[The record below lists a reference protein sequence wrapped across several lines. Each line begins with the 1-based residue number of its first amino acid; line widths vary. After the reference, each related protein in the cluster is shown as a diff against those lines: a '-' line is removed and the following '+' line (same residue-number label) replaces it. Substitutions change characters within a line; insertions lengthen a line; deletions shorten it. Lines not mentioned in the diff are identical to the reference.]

1 MPHGS
6 SVTVRLVSGTAER
19 DGTELALNV
28 AYRFSG
34 AKSKLLTWRGAEIEV
49 EGDDCDEYVAETQGH
64 HPADAAAGTPMPSY
78 LNLHFLLQTQRGQA
92 RIAGGRGQGPRVLVC
107 GPATSGKTSLVR
119 MLTALATRMGEQ
131 PMAVNTDPSEGMLSL
146 PGTLSAGVFATIMD
160 IEGEGG
166 GWGGAPSSGPAAV
179 PVKLPVVFCYGKEK
193 AEEDVPLYKSLVSRL
208 AGAAT
213 ARMAE
218 DPAVRSA
225 GMIIDTPGVNM
236 SSKTGPEVLAHIVEE
251 FSVNIVVVL
260 GSARMNAE
268 LVRRFSQEK
277 TSLGEPIGVVM
288 LDKSE
293 GVVERDE
300 LFMQLSQEAAV
311 KEYFFGDAKRTLS
324 PFTQQVDFDGVFIY
338 KAPERKRPPLFVI
351 FLLLVVLTVNLAN
364 AYLSSGDETLE
375 RVDPSPS
382 MQHWTLAVMNAS
394 VHDAPDVIQSAT
406 VMGFVYIADVD
417 KDRRK
422 LKVLAPVSARLGD
435 RPLLWGKWPEPYIN
449 LLG

>member
-1 MPHGS
+1 M
-6 SVTVRLVSGTAER
+6 RLVSGTAER

-28 AYRFSG
+28 PYRFTG

-49 EGDDCDEYVAETQGH
+49 EGDDCDEYVAEHT
-64 HPADAAAGTPMPSY
+64 PAETPMTSY
-78 LNLHFLLQTQRGQA
+78 LNLHFLLQSQRGQA
-92 RIAGGRGQGPRVLVC
+92 RVSGAHQGPRVLVC

-119 MLTALATRMGEQ
+119 MLTALATRVVRILTALATRVGEH

-179 PVKLPVVFCYGKEK
+179 PVKLPVVFCYGREK
-193 AEEDVPLYKSLVSRL
+193 IEEDVSLYKSLISRL

-236 SSKTGPEVLAHIVEE
+236 SGKSGPEVLAHIVEE
-251 FSVNIVVVL
+251 FSVNIVIVL

-268 LVRRFSQEK
+268 LLRRFGKEK
-277 TSLGEPIGVVM
+277 TSLGEPISVVM

-300 LFMQLSQEAAV
+300 LFMQLLQEAAV

-338 KAPERKRPPLFVI
+338 KAPERKLPLTTI
-351 FLLLVVLTVNLAN
+351 
-364 AYLSSGDETLE
+364 LSQTC
-375 RVDPSPS
+375 
-382 MQHWTLAVMNAS
+382 
-394 VHDAPDVIQSAT
+394 
-406 VMGFVYIADVD
+406 
-417 KDRRK
+417 
-422 LKVLAPVSARLGD
+422 
-435 RPLLWGKWPEPYIN
+435 
-449 LLG
+449 

>member
-1 MPHGS
+1 M
-6 SVTVRLVSGTAER
+6 RLVSGTAER

-28 AYRFSG
+28 PYRFTG

-49 EGDDCDEYVAETQGH
+49 EGDDCDEYVAEHT
-64 HPADAAAGTPMPSY
+64 PAETPMTSY
-78 LNLHFLLQTQRGQA
+78 LNLHFLLQSQRGQA
-92 RIAGGRGQGPRVLVC
+92 RVSGAHQGPRVLVC

-119 MLTALATRMGEQ
+119 MLTALATRVGEH

-179 PVKLPVVFCYGKEK
+179 PVKLPVVFCYGREK
-193 AEEDVPLYKSLVSRL
+193 IEEDVSLYKSLISRL

-236 SSKTGPEVLAHIVEE
+236 SGKSGPEVLAHIVEE
-251 FSVNIVVVL
+251 FSVNIVIVL

-268 LVRRFSQEK
+268 LLRRFGKEK
-277 TSLGEPIGVVM
+277 TSLGEPISVVM

-300 LFMQLSQEAAV
+300 LFMQLLQEAAV

-338 KAPERKRPPLFVI
+338 KAPERKLPLTTI
-351 FLLLVVLTVNLAN
+351 
-364 AYLSSGDETLE
+364 LSHTC
-375 RVDPSPS
+375 
-382 MQHWTLAVMNAS
+382 
-394 VHDAPDVIQSAT
+394 
-406 VMGFVYIADVD
+406 
-417 KDRRK
+417 
-422 LKVLAPVSARLGD
+422 
-435 RPLLWGKWPEPYIN
+435 
-449 LLG
+449 